1 MAQDQNQQPVT
12 DRGVNVTQ
20 TMTETREAPAAP
32 PGILGNRQVRIAAG
46 AIAVAAVAVALLYLV
61 GGQPAGLLTQS
72 LITGVLLGGVYALVS
87 LGLTLIFGVLGIVNF
102 AQGAMLTM
110 SMYIVFFL
118 ATELGLNLYV
128 AAALTVPVMFGFGW
142 LVQSSVLNRVMGD
155 STHERPLLVTLG
167 LSLLIINVL
176 LMVFGGRPVSVASP
190 VEGTVDI
197 IGALVDIPRLI
208 AFLGAL
214 AVAVALTLILRKTTL
229 GLAIRAVAAN
239 DVGASLVG
247 VNVKRVYAMT
257 FGVGAMCVA
266 VAGGLM
272 VSFTSLVPSAGEQFT
287 TLAFVIVV
295 LGGLGSIPGALV
307 GGLFIGLVQ
316 TVGSLYLPGSGSLLM
331 VFGIFLL
338 VLFLRPQGLFGAQR

>member
-1 MAQDQNQQPVT
+1 M
-12 DRGVNVTQ
+12 TQ
-20 TMTETREAPAAP
+20 TSTETKEVPPAP
-32 PGILGNRQVRIAAG
+32 PRLLDNRQLRITAG
-46 AIAVAAVAVALLYLV
+46 LVVVVGAAVVLMYLF
-61 GGQPAGLLTQS
+61 GGQPSGLLTQS

-118 ATELGLNLYV
+118 ATEWGLNLYL

-142 LVQSSVLNRVMGD
+142 LVQSTVLNRVMGD

-176 LMVFGGRPVSVASP
+176 LMIFGGRPVSVASP
-190 VEGTVDI
+190 VEGSINV
-197 IGALVDIPRLI
+197 IGALVDVPRLV
-208 AFLGAL
+208 AFGGAL

-247 VNVKRVYAMT
+247 VNVKRIYAMT
-257 FGVGAMCVA
+257 FGVGATCVA

-316 TVGSLYLPGSGSLLM
+316 TVGSLYLPGSGSLLL

-338 VLFLRPQGLFGAQR
+338 VLFLRPQGLFGAKS